1 MPGAVEFTGDTVPL
15 VAAADLSA
23 LQYRFVIVDGNGKCA
38 AVVTEGLYALGI
50 LQNKPLSGEVA
61 QVKVAGGSKLYIGD
75 REDVNAGD
83 LLTPDDQANE
93 LGEAVIA
100 DTADNVARA
109 VALED
114 GTKDTVI
121 SVLLLTLRIH
131 A

>member
-1 MPGAVEFTGDTVPL
+1 MAGAVEFTGDTVPL

-38 AVVTEGLYALGI
+38 AVTTEGDYALGI

-61 QVKVAGGSKLYIGD
+61 QIKVAGGSKLYIGD
-75 REDVNAGD
+75 REAVNAGD

-100 DTADNVARA
+100 DTAGNVARA

-114 GTKDTVI
+114 GAVDTVI

>member
-1 MPGAVEFTGDTVPL
+1 MAGAVEFTGDTVPL

-23 LQYRFVIVDGNGKCA
+23 LQYRFVIIDGNGKAA
-38 AVVTEGLYALGI
+38 AVVTEGAYVLGI

-75 REDVNAGD
+75 REAVNAGD
-83 LLTPDDQANE
+83 LLCADDQAGE

-100 DTADNVARA
+100 DTAGNHAGA

-114 GTKDTVI
+114 GATDTII
-121 SVLLLTLRIH
+121 SVLIQQLTVH

>member
-1 MPGAVEFTGDTVPL
+1 MAGAVEFTGDTVPL

-38 AVVTEGLYALGI
+38 AVTTEGDYALGI

-61 QVKVAGGSKLYIGD
+61 QIKVTGGSKLYIGD
-75 REDVNAGD
+75 REAVNAGD

-100 DTADNVARA
+100 DTAGNVARA

-114 GTKDTVI
+114 GAVDTVI